1 MNSQDLINISQKA
14 KCETEAFINRH
25 LNDRAK
31 GWPKNRFCRPAYTQ
45 YRQDQQAAGSG
56 NIPILM
62 AQ

>member
-1 MNSQDLINISQKA
+1 MNSQDLKNISHKA

-31 GWPKNRFCRPAYTQ
+31 GWPKSCLCRPEYTQ
-45 YRQDQQAAGSG
+45 YRQDQQAARNGSTHV
-56 NIPILM
+56 LM